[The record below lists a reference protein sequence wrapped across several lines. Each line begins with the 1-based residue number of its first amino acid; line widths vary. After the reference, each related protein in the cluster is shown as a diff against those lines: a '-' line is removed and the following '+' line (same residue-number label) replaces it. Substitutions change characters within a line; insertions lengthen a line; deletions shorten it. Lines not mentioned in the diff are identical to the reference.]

1 MRSYKDV
8 ISKTVLNV
16 EVDKENERVL
26 LEIEDGK
33 KSIEVLLDSVDG
45 VAAAM
50 NIMVKSLTSKE
61 LETMTDF
68 MLKRAE
74 G

>member
-1 MRSYKDV
+1 LRSYKDV
-8 ISKTVLNV
+8 VSKTVLNV

-33 KSIEVLLDSVDG
+33 QSIEVLLDSVDG

-50 NIMVKSLTSKE
+50 NIMVKSLTSE
-61 LETMTDF
+61 QLENMTDF

>member
-33 KSIEVLLDSVDG
+33 QSIEVLLDSVDG

-61 LETMTDF
+61 LESMTDF

>member
-61 LETMTDF
+61 LESMTDF

-74 G
+74 D

>member
-1 MRSYKDV
+1 LRSYKDV
-8 ISKTVLNV
+8 VSKTVLNV

-33 KSIEVLLDSVDG
+33 QSIEVLLDSSLG

-50 NIMVKSLTSKE
+50 NIMVKSLTSEE
-61 LETMTDF
+61 LENMTNF
-68 MLKRAE
+68 MLERAE
-74 G
+74 D